1 MSQDQSLRSVQVCI
15 RKERIKVK
23 KEAIKN
29 TTVKVDNLFPNI
41 IATKNLD
48 KSKLKIIG
56 KKFNKT
62 FESEIKT
69 TLKGHT
75 LFDVKS
81 MNYLNI
87 HLTDLLSHLLKPICL
102 NFVFKL
108 NDIWI
113 NKYDKKDYQGSHIHP
128 GDYSFIIYYKIDKSY
143 TVFNSP
149 VKSILESGNNKIFDK
164 DYQTKLKQGDI
175 IMFPSY
181 LEHWVRPNSNNITIA
196 GNIKII
202 DMKGKND

>member
-1 MSQDQSLRSVQVCI
+1 M
-15 RKERIKVK
+15 K
-23 KEAIKN
+23 KEVIKN
-29 TTVKVDNLFPNI
+29 ITVKVDNLFPNL

-48 KSKLKIIG
+48 LSKLKIVG

-69 TLKGHT
+69 TLKGNT
-75 LFDVKS
+75 LFDIKS

-87 HLTDLLSHLLKPICL
+87 HLTDLLSYLLKPICL

-113 NKYDKKDYQGSHIHP
+113 NKYAKKDYQGSHIHP
-128 GDYSFIIYYKIDKSY
+128 GDYSFIIYYKTDKSY

-149 VKSILESGNNKIFDK
+149 VKSILEYGDNKIFYK

-202 DMKGKND
+202 DMKGKNE

>member
-1 MSQDQSLRSVQVCI
+1 M
-15 RKERIKVK
+15 
-23 KEAIKN
+23 KN
-29 TTVKVDNLFPNI
+29 VILKNIMVKVDNLFPNL

-48 KSKLKIIG
+48 LSKLKIVG

-62 FESEIKT
+62 FESEMKT
-69 TLKGHT
+69 TLKGST
-75 LFDVKS
+75 LFDIKS

-87 HLTDLLSHLLKPICL
+87 HLTDLLSYLLKPYCL

-108 NDIWI
+108 HNIWI

-128 GDYSFIIYYKIDKSY
+128 GDYSFIIYYKTDKSY

-149 VKSILESGNNKIFDK
+149 VKSILECVDNKIFDRV
-164 DYQTKLKQGDI
+164 YQTKLKQGDI

-181 LEHWVRPNSNNITIA
+181 LEHWVRPNSNNITIS
-196 GNIKII
+196 GNINII
-202 DMKGKND
+202 DMKGKNEFNI

>member
-1 MSQDQSLRSVQVCI
+1 M
-15 RKERIKVK
+15 K

-29 TTVKVDNLFPNI
+29 TTVKVDNLFPNL
-41 IATKNLD
+41 IAIKNLD
-48 KSKLKIIG
+48 LSKLKIIG

-69 TLKGHT
+69 TVQGDT
-75 LFDVKS
+75 LFDIKS

-108 NDIWI
+108 KDIWI
-113 NKYDKKDYQGSHIHP
+113 NKYGKKDYQGSHIHP
-128 GDYSFIIYYKIDKSY
+128 ADYSFIIYYKTDKSY

-149 VKSILESGNNKIFDK
+149 VKSILESSTNKIFNK

-181 LEHWVRPNSNNITIA
+181 LEHWVKPNSNNITIA

-202 DMKGKND
+202 DMKVKNEFSI

>member
-1 MSQDQSLRSVQVCI
+1 M
-15 RKERIKVK
+15 
-23 KEAIKN
+23 KN
-29 TTVKVDNLFPNI
+29 VILKNITVKVDNLFPNL

-48 KSKLKIIG
+48 LSKLKIVG

-62 FESEIKT
+62 FESEMKT
-69 TLKGHT
+69 TLKGST
-75 LFDVKS
+75 LFDIKS

-87 HLTDLLSHLLKPICL
+87 HLTDLLSYLLKPYCL

-108 NDIWI
+108 HNIWI

-128 GDYSFIIYYKIDKSY
+128 GDYSFIIYYKTDKSY

-149 VKSILESGNNKIFDK
+149 VKSILECVDNKIFDRV
-164 DYQTKLKQGDI
+164 YQTKLKQGDI

-181 LEHWVRPNSNNITIA
+181 LEHWVRPNSNNITIS
-196 GNIKII
+196 GNINII
-202 DMKGKND
+202 DMKGKNEFNI

>member
-1 MSQDQSLRSVQVCI
+1 
-15 RKERIKVK
+15 
-23 KEAIKN
+23 
-29 TTVKVDNLFPNI
+29 
-41 IATKNLD
+41 
-48 KSKLKIIG
+48 
-56 KKFNKT
+56 
-62 FESEIKT
+62 
-69 TLKGHT
+69 
-75 LFDVKS
+75 

-87 HLTDLLSHLLKPICL
+87 HLTDLLSYLLKPYCL

-108 NDIWI
+108 TDIWV
-113 NKYDKKDYQGSHIHP
+113 NKYNNKDYQESHVHP
-128 GDYSFIIYYKIDKSY
+128 SDFSFIIYYKTDKSH

-149 VKSILESGNNKIFDK
+149 VKSLLESIDSKIFDM

-202 DMKGKND
+202 DMKGKNE

>member
-1 MSQDQSLRSVQVCI
+1 MYQDQNRLNVQAYI
-15 RKERIKVK
+15 KKERTKVK

-29 TTVKVDNLFPNI
+29 TTVKVDNLFPNL
-41 IATKNLD
+41 IAIKNLD
-48 KSKLKIIG
+48 LSKLKIIG

-62 FESEIKT
+62 FESNIKT
-69 TLKGHT
+69 TLAGDT
-75 LFDVKS
+75 LFSVSS

-87 HLTDLLSHLLKPICL
+87 HLTDLLSHLLKLYCL

-108 NDIWI
+108 ENIWI
-113 NKYDKKDYQGSHIHP
+113 NKYVKKDYQGTHVHP
-128 GDYSFIIYYKIDKSY
+128 SDYSFIIYYKIDTSH

-149 VKSILESGNNKIFDK
+149 VKSLLESSRNKIFHRNFIPE
-164 DYQTKLKQGDI
+164 LKQGDI